1 MASMTARS
9 ITLIILT
16 TIITFIAPVSTLRA
30 GEENLSAVSAVIE
43 EYRYE
48 NYIRHPRMEEED
60 RLRGRT
66 FTFAPG
72 LEIIANVD
80 DADITIHGKHV
91 GKTPWESSAVPPG
104 TYRVR
109 LSRRGF
115 TPRELWID
123 VFSDRR
129 VVVEI
134 EITASTGTLRLI
146 GVPENAV
153 IRFSRKGFVGD
164 ILEVTSG
171 TGVLIIRA
179 FGWETVESS
188 VEVPAGKEVIW
199 EYPGSRVPFDLGG
212 VSVSPKSLP
221 ARDDEGFRIR
231 WRAAAPGRGK
241 LTVRDPRGRVVHS
254 AALEFSAEEEYV
266 RWIPADERNLSEGN
280 YSAEI
285 IGRASGEGPESVSAA
300 ADAGFRIDNRF
311 SRSPVPFDFSGA
323 GMLPPGVSLTAVGAS
338 LNAQAGV
345 PVTTALLHSPA
356 ARIELRGRFTLRI
369 RAAESLTAAPAREL
383 KTLGTDSNAPGLGLS
398 LGASWRITPRSGL
411 FAANVSLGVS
421 YEGSSSDFAA
431 LPRLP
436 GSRESPG
443 LHVSLPMELNPG
455 RWRFILTPS
464 ADLMLLGGDSAR
476 RRIAGPV
483 RLAGTLE
490 AGILYDAPGFL
501 IGIVSSLQSSDL
513 PGGFFAR
520 SLGAGVRG
528 RIDMPGG
535 GSYIGLRAD
544 LWFPALGPSLSPSVS
559 AGLELGLA
567 G

>member
-1 MASMTARS
+1 MACMTARS

-16 TIITFIAPVSTLRA
+16 TLITFIAPSNTLRA
-30 GEENLSAVSAVIE
+30 GEENLWAAVN

-129 VVVEI
+129 VVVEVEI
-134 EITASTGTLRLI
+134 EASTGTLRLT

-153 IRFSRKGFVGD
+153 IRFNRKRFVGD

-179 FGWETVESS
+179 FGWETVESP

-221 ARDDEGFRIR
+221 ARDNEGFRIR

-241 LTVRDPRGRVVHS
+241 LTVRNPQGRVVYS
-254 AALEFSAEEEYV
+254 EPLEFSAEEGHA

-285 IGRASGEGPESVSAA
+285 IGRASGEGPEAVSAA
-300 ADAGFRIDNRF
+300 ADAGLRIDNRF

-356 ARIELRGRFTLRI
+356 ARFELRGRFTLRI
-369 RAAESLTAAPAREL
+369 RAAESLTAAPARGSGPL
-383 KTLGTDSNAPGLGLS
+383 RADSNAPGLGLS

-411 FAANVSLGVS
+411 FAASVSLGLS
-421 YEGSSSDFAA
+421 YEGSVSDFAA
-431 LPRLP
+431 LPCLP

-513 PGGFFAR
+513 PGGFFER
-520 SLGAGVRG
+520 SFGAGVRG
-528 RIDMPGG
+528 RIDMPSG

-544 LWFPALGPSLSPSVS
+544 FRFPALSSLLSPSVS
-559 AGLELGLA
+559 AGLELGLI

>member
-1 MASMTARS
+1 MACMTARS

-16 TIITFIAPVSTLRA
+16 TLITFIAPLSTLRA
-30 GEENLSAVSAVIE
+30 GEENLWAAVN

-48 NYIRHPRMEEED
+48 DYIRHPRMEEED

-129 VVVEI
+129 VVVEV
-134 EITASTGTLRLI
+134 EIAASTGTLRLT

-153 IRFSRKGFVGD
+153 IRFNRKRFVGD

-179 FGWETVESS
+179 FGWETVESP

-212 VSVSPKSLP
+212 VSVSSKSLP
-221 ARDDEGFRIR
+221 ARDNEGFRIR

-241 LTVRDPRGRVVHS
+241 LTVRDPRGRVVYS
-254 AALEFSAEEEYV
+254 EPLEFSAEEGHA

-285 IGRASGEGPESVSAA
+285 IGRASGEGPEAVSAA
-300 ADAGFRIDNRF
+300 ADANFRIDNRF

-323 GMLPPGVSLTAVGAS
+323 GMLPPGMSLTAVGAS

-369 RAAESLTAAPAREL
+369 RAAESLTAAPARGSGPL
-383 KTLGTDSNAPGLGLS
+383 RADSNAPGLGLS

-411 FAANVSLGVS
+411 FAANVSLGIS
-421 YEGSSSDFAA
+421 YEGSVSDFAA

-513 PGGFFAR
+513 PGGFFER

-544 LWFPALGPSLSPSVS
+544 FRFSALPPALSPSVS
-559 AGLELGLA
+559 AGLELGLV

>member
-1 MASMTARS
+1 MACMTARS

-16 TIITFIAPVSTLRA
+16 TLITFIAPVSTLRA
-30 GEENLSAVSAVIE
+30 GEENRSAAVN

-48 NYIRHPRMEEED
+48 DYIRHPRMEEED
-60 RLRGRT
+60 RLRRRT

-129 VVVEI
+129 VVVEVEI
-134 EITASTGTLRLI
+134 EASTGTLRLT

-153 IRFSRKGFVGD
+153 IRFNRKRFVGNT
-164 ILEVTSG
+164 LEVTSG

-179 FGWETVESS
+179 FGWETVESP
-188 VEVPAGKEVIW
+188 VEVPAGREVIW

-221 ARDDEGFRIR
+221 ARDNEGFRIR

-241 LTVRDPRGRVVHS
+241 LTVRDPRGRVVYSEH
-254 AALEFSAEEEYV
+254 LKFSAEEGHA

-285 IGRASGEGPESVSAA
+285 IGRASGEGPEAVSAA
-300 ADAGFRIDNRF
+300 ADANFRIDNRF

-323 GMLPPGVSLTAVGAS
+323 GMLPPGMSLTAVGAS

-369 RAAESLTAAPAREL
+369 RAAESLTAAPARGSGPL
-383 KTLGTDSNAPGLGLS
+383 RADSNAPGLGLS

-411 FAANVSLGVS
+411 FAANMSLGLS
-421 YEGSSSDFAA
+421 YEGSVSDFAA
-431 LPRLP
+431 LPCLP

-455 RWRFILTPS
+455 RWLFILTPS

-513 PGGFFAR
+513 PGGFFER

-544 LWFPALGPSLSPSVS
+544 FRVPALSPLLSPSVS
-559 AGLELGLA
+559 AGLELGLI

>member
-1 MASMTARS
+1 MTARS

-16 TIITFIAPVSTLRA
+16 TLITFIAPLSTLRA
-30 GEENLSAVSAVIE
+30 GEENRSAAVN

-48 NYIRHPRMEEED
+48 DYIRHPRMEEED

-129 VVVEI
+129 VVVEVEI
-134 EITASTGTLRLI
+134 EASTGTLRLT

-153 IRFSRKGFVGD
+153 IRFNRKRFVGNT
-164 ILEVTSG
+164 LEVTSG

-179 FGWETVESS
+179 FGWETVESP
-188 VEVPAGKEVIW
+188 VEVPAGREVIW

-221 ARDDEGFRIR
+221 ARDNEGFRIR

-241 LTVRDPRGRVVHS
+241 LTVRDPRGRVVYS
-254 AALEFSAEEEYV
+254 EPLKFSAEEGHA

-285 IGRASGEGPESVSAA
+285 IGRASGEGPEAVSAA
-300 ADAGFRIDNRF
+300 ADANFRIDNRF

-323 GMLPPGVSLTAVGAS
+323 GMLPPGMSLTAVGAS

-369 RAAESLTAAPAREL
+369 RAAESLTAAPARGSGSL
-383 KTLGTDSNAPGLGLS
+383 RADSNAPGLGLS

-411 FAANVSLGVS
+411 FAANVSLGLS
-421 YEGSSSDFAA
+421 YEGSVSDFAA
-431 LPRLP
+431 LPCLP

-455 RWRFILTPS
+455 RWLFILTPS

-513 PGGFFAR
+513 PGGFFER

-544 LWFPALGPSLSPSVS
+544 FRVPALSPLLSPSVS
-559 AGLELGLA
+559 AGLELGLI

>member
-1 MASMTARS
+1 MACMTARS

-16 TIITFIAPVSTLRA
+16 TLITFIAPVSTLRA
-30 GEENLSAVSAVIE
+30 GEENRSAAVN

-48 NYIRHPRMEEED
+48 DYIRHPRMEEED

-129 VVVEI
+129 VVVEVEI
-134 EITASTGTLRLI
+134 EASTGTLRLT

-153 IRFSRKGFVGD
+153 IRFNRKRFVGNT
-164 ILEVTSG
+164 LEVTSG

-179 FGWETVESS
+179 FGWETVESP

-221 ARDDEGFRIR
+221 ARDNEGFRIR

-241 LTVRDPRGRVVHS
+241 LTVRDPRGRVVYS
-254 AALEFSAEEEYV
+254 EPLKFSAEEGHA

-285 IGRASGEGPESVSAA
+285 IGRASGEGPEAVSAA
-300 ADAGFRIDNRF
+300 EDANFRIDNRF

-323 GMLPPGVSLTAVGAS
+323 GMLPPGMSLTAVGAS

-345 PVTTALLHSPA
+345 PLITALLHSPA

-369 RAAESLTAAPAREL
+369 RAAESLTAAPARGSGPL
-383 KTLGTDSNAPGLGLS
+383 RADSNAPGLGLS

-411 FAANVSLGVS
+411 FAANVSLGLS
-421 YEGSSSDFAA
+421 YEGSVSDFAA
-431 LPRLP
+431 LPCLP

-455 RWRFILTPS
+455 RWLFILTPS

-513 PGGFFAR
+513 PGGFFER

-544 LWFPALGPSLSPSVS
+544 FRVPALSPLLSPSVS
-559 AGLELGLA
+559 AGLELGLI

>member
-1 MASMTARS
+1 MACMTARS

-16 TIITFIAPVSTLRA
+16 TLITFIAPVSTLRA
-30 GEENLSAVSAVIE
+30 GEENRSAAVN

-48 NYIRHPRMEEED
+48 DYIRHPRMEEED

-129 VVVEI
+129 VVVEVEI
-134 EITASTGTLRLI
+134 EASTGTLRLT

-153 IRFSRKGFVGD
+153 IRFNRKRFVGNT
-164 ILEVTSG
+164 LEVTSG

-179 FGWETVESS
+179 FGWETVESP

-221 ARDDEGFRIR
+221 ARDNEGFHIR

-241 LTVRDPRGRVVHS
+241 LTVRNPRGRVVYS
-254 AALEFSAEEEYV
+254 EPLKFSAEEGHA

-285 IGRASGEGPESVSAA
+285 IGRASGEGPEAVSAA
-300 ADAGFRIDNRF
+300 ADANFRIDNRF

-323 GMLPPGVSLTAVGAS
+323 GMLPPGMSLTAVGAS

-356 ARIELRGRFTLRI
+356 AQIELRGRFTLRI
-369 RAAESLTAAPAREL
+369 RAAESLTAAPARGSGPL
-383 KTLGTDSNAPGLGLS
+383 RADSNAPGLGLS

-411 FAANVSLGVS
+411 FAANVSLGLS
-421 YEGSSSDFAA
+421 YEGSVSDFAA
-431 LPRLP
+431 LPCLP

-455 RWRFILTPS
+455 RWLFILTPS

-513 PGGFFAR
+513 PGGFFER

-544 LWFPALGPSLSPSVS
+544 FRVPALSPLLSPSVS
-559 AGLELGLA
+559 AGLELGLI

>member
-1 MASMTARS
+1 MACMTARS

-16 TIITFIAPVSTLRA
+16 TLITFIAPSNTLRA
-30 GEENLSAVSAVIE
+30 GEENLWAAVN

-129 VVVEI
+129 VVVEVEI
-134 EITASTGTLRLI
+134 EASTGTLRLT

-153 IRFSRKGFVGD
+153 IRFNRKRFVGNT
-164 ILEVTSG
+164 LEVTSG

-179 FGWETVESS
+179 FGWETVESP

-221 ARDDEGFRIR
+221 ARDNEGFRIR

-241 LTVRDPRGRVVHS
+241 LTVRDPRERVVYS
-254 AALEFSAEEEYV
+254 EPLEFSAEEGHA
-266 RWIPADERNLSEGN
+266 RWIPANERNLSEGN
-280 YSAEI
+280 YTAEI
-285 IGRASGEGPESVSAA
+285 IGSASGEGPEAVFAA
-300 ADAGFRIDNRF
+300 ADAGLRIDNRF

-323 GMLPPGVSLTAVGAS
+323 GMLPPGMSLTAVGAS
-338 LNAQAGV
+338 LNAQAGA

-369 RAAESLTAAPAREL
+369 RAAEPVTPAPARGSVPL
-383 KTLGTDSNAPGLGLS
+383 RADSNAPGLGLS
-398 LGASWRITPRSGL
+398 LGTSWRITPRSGL
-411 FAANVSLGVS
+411 FAANVSLGLS
-421 YEGSSSDFAA
+421 YEGSVSDFAA

-483 RLAGTLE
+483 RLAGTLK

-513 PGGFFAR
+513 PGGFFER

-544 LWFPALGPSLSPSVS
+544 FRVPALSPLLSPSVS
-559 AGLELGLA
+559 AGLELGLI

>member
-1 MASMTARS
+1 MACMTARS

-16 TIITFIAPVSTLRA
+16 TLITFIAPSNTLRA
-30 GEENLSAVSAVIE
+30 GEENLSAAVN

-48 NYIRHPRMEEED
+48 DYIRHPRMEEED

-129 VVVEI
+129 VVVEVEI
-134 EITASTGTLRLI
+134 EASTGTLRLT

-153 IRFSRKGFVGD
+153 IRFSRKRFVGD

-179 FGWETVESS
+179 FGWETVESP

-199 EYPGSRVPFDLGG
+199 EYPGSRVPFDLGE

-221 ARDDEGFRIR
+221 ARDNEGFRIR

-241 LTVRDPRGRVVHS
+241 LTVRDPRGRVVYS
-254 AALEFSAEEEYV
+254 EPLEFSAEEGHA

-280 YSAEI
+280 YTAEI
-285 IGRASGEGPESVSAA
+285 IGRASGEGPEAVSAA
-300 ADAGFRIDNRF
+300 ADAGLRIDNRF

-369 RAAESLTAAPAREL
+369 RAAEFLTAAPARGSGPL
-383 KTLGTDSNAPGLGLS
+383 RADSNAPGLGLS

-411 FAANVSLGVS
+411 FAANVSLGLS
-421 YEGSSSDFAA
+421 YEGSVSDFAA

-464 ADLMLLGGDSAR
+464 ADLILLGGDSAR

-513 PGGFFAR
+513 PGGFFER

-544 LWFPALGPSLSPSVS
+544 FRFPALSPSLSPSVS
-559 AGLELGLA
+559 AGLELGLV

>member
-1 MASMTARS
+1 MACMTARS

-16 TIITFIAPVSTLRA
+16 TLITFIAPVSTLRA
-30 GEENLSAVSAVIE
+30 GEENRSAAVN

-48 NYIRHPRMEEED
+48 DYIRHPRMEEED
-60 RLRGRT
+60 RLRRRT

-129 VVVEI
+129 VVVEVEI
-134 EITASTGTLRLI
+134 EASTGTLRLT

-153 IRFSRKGFVGD
+153 IRFNRKRFVGNT
-164 ILEVTSG
+164 LEVTSG

-179 FGWETVESS
+179 FGWETVESP
-188 VEVPAGKEVIW
+188 VEVPAGREVIW

-221 ARDDEGFRIR
+221 ARDNEGFRIR

-241 LTVRDPRGRVVHS
+241 LTVRDPRGRVVYS
-254 AALEFSAEEEYV
+254 EPLKFSAEEGHA

-285 IGRASGEGPESVSAA
+285 IGRASGEGPEAVSAA
-300 ADAGFRIDNRF
+300 ADANFRIDNRF

-323 GMLPPGVSLTAVGAS
+323 GMLPPGMSLTAVGAS

-369 RAAESLTAAPAREL
+369 RAAESLTAAPARGSGSL
-383 KTLGTDSNAPGLGLS
+383 RADSNAPGLGLS

-411 FAANVSLGVS
+411 FAANMSLGLS
-421 YEGSSSDFAA
+421 YEGSVSDFAA
-431 LPRLP
+431 LPCLP

-455 RWRFILTPS
+455 RWLFILTPS

-513 PGGFFAR
+513 PGGFFER

-544 LWFPALGPSLSPSVS
+544 FRVPALSPLLSPSVS
-559 AGLELGLA
+559 AGLELGLI